1 MILGGKPM
9 QQQDLDTVSRFV
21 ELTDRLYREQLI
33 DTDTWLLAMYSQV
46 DIAFAITWQQ
56 CSPSLVTVAEKTGGG
71 SRTDHILALCAR
83 GIGLQE
89 AVTRTEGIDF

>member
-1 MILGGKPM
+1 MHTY
-9 QQQDLDTVSRFV
+9 DLDTVSRFV
-21 ELTDRLYREQLI
+21 ALSDRLYREELI

-56 CSPSLVTVAEKTGGG
+56 RSPSLVTVANKREGG
-71 SRTDHILALCAR
+71 SRTDQILALCEQ

-89 AVTRTEGIDF
+89 AVIRTEGA